1 MSIGVT
7 MNTKT
12 MMSVVFST
20 IVASAVITAVLSFN
34 VKSKIELFNDAA
46 NIRYQSYQIADELK
60 VLRKDCGTK
69 PSSGA
74 GQDL

>member
-1 MSIGVT
+1 

-46 NIRYQSYQIADELK
+46 NIRYQSYQIADEL
-60 VLRKDCGTK
+60 RQ
-69 PSSGA
+69 SS
-74 GQDL
+74 DD